1 MPDQNKDIQQ
11 LAATHRE
18 KDHAIISNIREAGIF
33 FNVSSQKVL
42 SELADTA
49 TKDVQQTGAKLL
61 AHKETFYVNAASQ
74 SRQSFFLACIVG
86 LIGLALIIVAVLIGL
101 FTDKVVVSAIS
112 GISGISFEVLAGF
125 ILQLYKQASVQLAT
139 FHQAIDDMHRFLVAN
154 SICESLE
161 EKKEDTRSTLVLD
174 IARFSR
180 NQPESEAKDTATK

>member
-1 MPDQNKDIQQ
+1 MIDS
-11 LAATHRE
+11 ATLH
-18 KDHAIISNIREAGIF
+18 EAGHAV
-33 FNVSSQKVL
+33 FNRYYSGLSSTKVL
-42 SELADTA
+42 SELAETA

-86 LIGLALIIVAVLIGL
+86 LIGLALIIAAVLIGL

-112 GISGISFEVLAGF
+112 GISGISFEVLAAF

-139 FHQAIDDMHRFLVAN
+139 FHESIDDMHRFLVAN

-161 EKKEDTRSTLVLD
+161 GERKEDTRSTLVLD

-180 NQPESEAKDTATK
+180 NQPESGAKDTTTK